1 MNVLFFIFA
10 AFKPSKEDCG
20 CIGVGIDAQRYPASV
35 LFVFIAK
42 I

>member
-10 AFKPSKEDCG
+10 AFKPSKEDCD
-20 CIGVGIDAQRYPASV
+20 CIGVGIDAQEYPVSV

-42 I
+42 V